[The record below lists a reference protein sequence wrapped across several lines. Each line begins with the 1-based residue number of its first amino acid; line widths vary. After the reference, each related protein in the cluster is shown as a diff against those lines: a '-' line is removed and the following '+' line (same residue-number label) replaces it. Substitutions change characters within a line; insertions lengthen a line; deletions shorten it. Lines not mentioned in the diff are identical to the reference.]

1 MRLLTETHFSVI
13 IALIKQRLLIEG
25 NFKTIQKDE
34 KVETML
40 DQMSVAFSDEDVK
53 NQPELREMI
62 FNYAQELT
70 KTQNTGLVATKMVK
84 SLVQYYWITK
94 TQLPEAAIKL
104 HHQIKRDATVYDG
117 IAMSAMLLPVW
128 F

>member
-1 MRLLTETHFSVI
+1 M
-13 IALIKQRLLIEG
+13 K
-25 NFKTIQKDE
+25 
-34 KVETML
+34 ML
-40 DQMSVAFSDEDVK
+40 K
-53 NQPELREMI
+53 INQ
-62 FNYAQELT
+62 NYELT

-94 TQLPEAAIKL
+94 TQLPEAAIEL
-104 HHQIKRDATVYDG
+104 HHQIKRDATVYDS